1 MLSKLTTARAITEN
15 NYRELWTEEHKT
27 RSKNST
33 ISKSIDDVSDDVNI
47 ANLFSDKYSVLYN
60 SAPFEQSNENSVIQH
75 CVNKS
80 DSVLFKRTHNS
91 LLHTINNCLSIDLLL
106 EKRCIK
112 FIWNLFNSAY
122 ELHKSII
129 RGSFYNKGSSI
140 AENIRY
146 FMYKYNISMY
156 DWEKPLNVLMK
167 KVYNYASLH
176 SNVDD
181 ICTAT
186 AIVDLCRDRD
196 NHRYDVFTH
205 SDIIDIIQ
213 MLCTC

>member
-1 MLSKLTTARAITEN
+1 
-15 NYRELWTEEHKT
+15 
-27 RSKNST
+27 
-33 ISKSIDDVSDDVNI
+33 
-47 ANLFSDKYSVLYN
+47 
-60 SAPFEQSNENSVIQH
+60 
-75 CVNKS
+75 
-80 DSVLFKRTHNS
+80 
-91 LLHTINNCLSIDLLL
+91 
-106 EKRCIK
+106 
-112 FIWNLFNSAY
+112 
-122 ELHKSII
+122 
-129 RGSFYNKGSSI
+129 
-140 AENIRY
+140 
-146 FMYKYNISMY
+146 MYKYNISMY

-196 NHRYDVFTH
+196 NHRYDVITH